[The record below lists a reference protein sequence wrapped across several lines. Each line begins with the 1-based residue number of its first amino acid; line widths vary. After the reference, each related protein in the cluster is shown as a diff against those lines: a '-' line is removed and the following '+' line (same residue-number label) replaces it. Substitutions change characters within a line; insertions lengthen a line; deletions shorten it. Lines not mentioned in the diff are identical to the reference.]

1 MDHRGLILTACT
13 AEEPT
18 EHFRF
23 TLGILNTCHFKMSSR
38 HTEKRR
44 IKAFDLTA
52 DNLPLKGVTSNL
64 FIMMVKWM
72 LVDGVLGGG
81 RITFML
87 LFLQV

>member
-1 MDHRGLILTACT
+1 
-13 AEEPT
+13 
-18 EHFRF
+18 
-23 TLGILNTCHFKMSSR
+23 MSSR

-72 LVDGVLGGG
+72 LVDGVLGG
-81 RITFML
+81 RKDNFYVIIFTSVIMCL
-87 LFLQV
+87 LLCLHMHLKPLLNLLVNFDLDVFSGL